1 MLKRSTL
8 IIVVIFI
15 VILVAAVLFQRN
27 QDKVDTE
34 SMSATDQTYLIDIGE
49 YEIISLEVNGVNESQ
64 VIVKRDT
71 EGSWVLVEPPSI
83 DADETRIEAAVSQA
97 GRLETLSK
105 FESKIDLGDLGLDP
119 ANYWINVT
127 LSNGEQKSA
136 FIGNN
141 TPTNSGYYAYMNGAP
156 LQVVN
161 KYNVDSLL
169 EILNSPPILVQPEDV
184 EIE

>member
-8 IIVVIFI
+8 ILVVIFI

-27 QDKVDTE
+27 QNKVDTE
-34 SMSATDQTYLIDIGE
+34 SMSATDQTYLIDIGD
-49 YEIISLEVNGVNESQ
+49 YEIISLEINGVDGSQ

-71 EGSWVLVEPPSI
+71 EGSWVLVEPSGK
-83 DADETRIEAAVSQA
+83 DADETRIEAVVSQA

-105 FESKIDLGDLGLDP
+105 FESKIDLADLGLDQ

-136 FIGNN
+136 FIGNI
-141 TPTNSGYYAYMNGAP
+141 TPTNSGYYAYVNGAP

-161 KYNVDSLL
+161 KYNVDSIL

-184 EIE
+184 ENE